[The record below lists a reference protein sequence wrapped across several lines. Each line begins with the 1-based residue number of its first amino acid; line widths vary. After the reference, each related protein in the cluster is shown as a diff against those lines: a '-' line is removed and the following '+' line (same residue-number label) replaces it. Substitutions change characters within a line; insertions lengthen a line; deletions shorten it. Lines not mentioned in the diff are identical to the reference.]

1 MMEDYADAAKRHFDD
16 AKLLH
21 SQMPGRLA
29 NASHLYG
36 FAAECAIKCMMLARG
51 NNGKVPK
58 GSSGHLPLLL
68 RELETHSMAKGN
80 EAVLRRIKKSAI
92 GLGQWN
98 INQRYDEQSSF
109 SAQIVGAEAD
119 SARKLRALSL
129 QYLRGI
135 I

>member
-1 MMEDYADAAKRHFDD
+1 MEDYADAAQRHFDD

-21 SQMPGRLA
+21 TQVPSRLA

-36 FAAECAIKCMMLARG
+36 FAAECALKCMMLGRG
-51 NNGKVPK
+51 NSGRVPK
-58 GSSGHLPLLL
+58 GSIGHLPLLL
-68 RELETHSMAKGN
+68 QELKNHSIANGN
-80 EAVLRRIKKSAI
+80 AALLIRIKKSAT
-92 GLGQWN
+92 GLSEWRVE
-98 INQRYDEQSSF
+98 QRYDKQSAF